1 MSSNDFFLRM
11 CKEAQD
17 ELAQGNKSWKEID
30 SNTLLL
36 ASFGILINHLAHT
49 LSRPLWFFASSV
61 FAGVIGYLVK
71 LFLG

>member
-1 MSSNDFFLRM
+1 MSSNDFFLKM
-11 CKEAQD
+11 CKEAQE
-17 ELAQGNKSWKEID
+17 ELARGDKSWKEID